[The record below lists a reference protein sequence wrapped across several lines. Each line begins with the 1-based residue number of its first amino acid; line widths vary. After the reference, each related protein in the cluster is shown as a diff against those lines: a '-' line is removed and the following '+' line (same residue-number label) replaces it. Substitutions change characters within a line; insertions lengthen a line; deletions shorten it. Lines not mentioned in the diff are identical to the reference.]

1 MMSTTKVVRLEEV
14 SYAEGSFSSPSKAG
28 ILKNE
33 ESPSDGL
40 LDKDVDGSQEK
51 EETEEAKDKVYPL
64 PSNWPKIPQLA
75 RRRSCELTRSTEPC
89 VKKAVSHL
97 ELVQNI
103 IDEWFKKAEEDVK
116 SRTSSRRESIVSL
129 PETRK
134 QLRFVDDQA
143 ATASSSGHRSRTVS
157 EASQASSQLSV
168 PENLSVKGVGAKAE
182 QEACE
187 VENQGLDIP
196 YLGAED
202 VIDEVITLLA
212 RLENDRHET
221 EGKLGQE
228 RGKVSK
234 LTTKIDDLCLRRLR
248 DLPVLV
254 QREHEACILDLN
266 ELQWHVAYRGRN
278 EARIQNRREI
288 ADVLNNRLKED
299 IAFVERHIPLVQEK
313 LLLEMEAMDK
323 IKKAQAET
331 DQELEMT
338 KQRQAKTEQ
347 KSEEAV
353 NKAENERGHIKREL
367 DTVRDNLSQISED
380 LSEAKMTYNAYV
392 HQLNDI
398 RQQLKDNDQEMKILE
413 VKNENAKVA
422 EEMQATKVRDFQ
434 TRIAETEFEHRK
446 LKADNQQLE
455 QKLRT
460 MKAQNTH
467 KRDEL
472 KHKLKQLEGKL
483 RTLLRDTKEAKMDK
497 EDCED
502 KLVKCDNKKVYDEKN
517 MVRINKEMRR
527 TDTLFNTTMEEYSK
541 VGAMNQ
547 HIREQLRTEEDKA
560 FKTEEMIKN
569 QCETLKKQV
578 KDEVHSRTVLQA
590 RINSDSSEIDRTRQ
604 DSAKKQNKA
613 QKVADEVG
621 SAVNNVLEKVQKLRN
636 TKDEKVKLKSDLDTK
651 IGSIQKQ
658 HRESQTTF
666 LERIGHLEPRHKLLK
681 DEVLKLDKH
690 LDHIQWKSDMMNK
703 KIEDMDASE
712 IMMKKIINKT
722 EKIIDK
728 LTDELDE
735 LQIQLAA
742 AKKIEDD
749 LRKAYNEVLERIR
762 ENKSK
767 HEHLLENRQVVH
779 KQHESEK
786 RRCLYRNK
794 DFASQYRQL
803 QNDFIIMKE
812 KLLRGYEDR
821 VKLESAI
828 TDTKQLQSLQKKLH
842 GALTEYFKLSGLYNE
857 SELCKLERESS
868 QNGVRVSQLQDKM
881 DEALVSITHF
891 LQTQMDGQTAR
902 KMAWNTVR
910 MQDEARAQGLKT
922 PLPDYASR
930 QSTVVSA

>member
-1 MMSTTKVVRLEEV
+1 MRSLVVAHPCNKISMMSTTKVVRLEEV
-14 SYAEGSFSSPSKAG
+14 SYAEGSFSSLSKPG

-33 ESPSDGL
+33 ESQSDGL

-75 RRRSCELTRSTEPC
+75 RRRSCELTGSTEPC

-103 IDEWFKKAEEDVK
+103 IDEWFKKSEEEVK
-116 SRTSSRRESIVSL
+116 SKLSSRRDSIVSIQG
-129 PETRK
+129 PRK
-134 QLRFVDDQA
+134 HLRFVDNQA
-143 ATASSSGHRSRTVS
+143 APGSLSGRQSSTVS
-157 EASQASSQLSV
+157 EVSHASSQVSTQ
-168 PENLSVKGVGAKAE
+168 ENLSIKGIGAKAE
-182 QEACE
+182 KEDVE
-187 VENQGLDIP
+187 VEDEGLEIP

-221 EGKLGQE
+221 EGKLEHE
-228 RGKVSK
+228 RGRVTK
-234 LTTKIDDLCLRRLR
+234 LTSKIDDLCLRRLR

-278 EARIQNRREI
+278 EARMQNRREI
-288 ADVLNNRLKED
+288 AEVLNNRLKED

-434 TRIAETEFEHRK
+434 TRIAETEFEHRR
-446 LKADNQQLE
+446 LESENRQLE

-460 MKAQNTH
+460 MKAQNSH

-472 KHKLKQLEGKL
+472 KHKCKQLEGKL
-483 RTLLRDTKEAKMDK
+483 RTLLRETQEVKMDK

-502 KLVKCDNKKVYDEKN
+502 KLVQCDKQRVYDEKN
-517 MVRINKEMRR
+517 VVRINKEMRR
-527 TDTLFNTTMEEYSK
+527 TDTLFNATMEEYSK
-541 VGAMNQ
+541 VLAMNQ

-569 QCETLKKQV
+569 QCETLKRQV
-578 KDEVHSRTVLQA
+578 KEEVHTRTVLQA
-590 RINSDSSEIDRTRQ
+590 RINSNSTEMDRTRQ
-604 DSAKKQNKA
+604 DSAKKQTKA

-636 TKDEKVKLKSDLDTK
+636 TKDEKGKLKSDLDTK
-651 IGSIQKQ
+651 IAGIQMQ
-658 HRESQTTF
+658 HKESQTTF

-681 DEVLKLDKH
+681 DEVLKLDKQ

-703 KIEDMDASE
+703 KMEDMDASE
-712 IMMKKIINKT
+712 NMMKRVINST
-722 EKIIDK
+722 DKIIDK
-728 LTDELDE
+728 LTEELDE
-735 LQIQLAA
+735 LNIQLAA

-749 LRKAYNEVLERIR
+749 LHKSYNEVLGRIR
-762 ENKSK
+762 DNTSK
-767 HEHLLENRQVVH
+767 HEHLLEDRQEVH
-779 KQHESEK
+779 KKHESEK
-786 RRCLYRNK
+786 RRCLYKNK
-794 DFASQYRQL
+794 DLASQYRQL
-803 QNDFIIMKE
+803 QNDFIVMKE

-857 SELCKLERESS
+857 SELCKLEHESS
-868 QNGVRVSQLQDKM
+868 QNGARVSQLQDKM

-910 MQDEARAQGLKT
+910 CRTRLGHRA
-922 PLPDYASR
+922 
-930 QSTVVSA
+930 